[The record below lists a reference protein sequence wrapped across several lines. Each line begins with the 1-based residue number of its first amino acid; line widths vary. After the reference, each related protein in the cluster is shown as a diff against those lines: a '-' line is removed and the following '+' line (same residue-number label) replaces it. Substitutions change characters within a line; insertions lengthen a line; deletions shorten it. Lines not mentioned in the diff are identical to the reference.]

1 MALGSAGIMAGNRV
15 IATSAEQNLE
25 IKGVDAKKRICRLW
39 GRNRGWA
46 GMLARSERRLLTR
59 WSWSAIGSRS
69 FATER
74 ARMPTEQ
81 KISGERLFI
90 FAGGGTGGHLYP
102 GLAIAEQLWAQM
114 GERCSCLFLCST
126 RAIDRRVLEAA
137 RHGGAD
143 EAGGAGGQ
151 PIKFEPIAAQ
161 PLSVRPLALL
171 RFLRAW
177 GPSIRST
184 RVAIA
189 TARARGASV
198 HVVAMGGFVA
208 APAVQ
213 AAIAERVPVTLV
225 NLDAVPGKANRWIA
239 GRIRGGKVFTAAM
252 VDDPI
257 AREWVTVPPIV
268 RAGARA
274 KCSAAEAR
282 AALGLAEQGPTL
294 MVTGGS
300 QGAGSVNRFLAG
312 FAKSEHAH
320 SKPAHSKPE
329 APLRGWQVLHQSGD
343 EDNRELA
350 AAYEQAGAT
359 KVVVTKFVDQMG
371 LWWRA
376 ADLAV
381 SRCGAGSVA
390 EAWASGCPSLFL
402 PYPFHKDE
410 HQRKNAVVLER
421 AGGAVVVTDLVDP
434 ARNLAANASVLMGLL
449 GDEARRTA
457 MRRAIEGLG
466 PVDGAARVARALAR
480 TS

>member
-1 MALGSAGIMAGNRV
+1 
-15 IATSAEQNLE
+15 
-25 IKGVDAKKRICRLW
+25 
-39 GRNRGWA
+39 
-46 GMLARSERRLLTR
+46 
-59 WSWSAIGSRS
+59 
-69 FATER
+69 
-74 ARMPTEQ
+74 MPTNQ
-81 KISGERLFI
+81 RISGQRLFI

-102 GLAIAEQLWAQM
+102 GLAIAEQLWAQL
-114 GERCSCLFLCST
+114 GDRCSCLFLCST

-137 RHGGAD
+137 RLGA
-143 EAGGAGGQ
+143 AGGQ

-161 PLSVRPLALL
+161 PLSLRPLALL

-184 RVAIA
+184 RAAIA
-189 TARARGASV
+189 AGRARGASV

-239 GRIRGGKVFTAAM
+239 GRIREGKVFTAAV
-252 VDDPI
+252 VDDAI
-257 AREWVTVPPIV
+257 AKGWVTVPPIV
-268 RAGARA
+268 RAGAQA
-274 KCSAAEAR
+274 KCSSAEAR
-282 AALGLAEQGPTL
+282 LALGLAEQAPTL

-300 QGAGSVNRFLAG
+300 QGAGSVNRFLAA
-312 FAKSEHAH
+312 FAESEPGKA
-320 SKPAHSKPE
+320 
-329 APLRGWQVLHQSGD
+329 LRGWQVLHQSGD
-343 EDNRELA
+343 DDNRELE
-350 AAYEQAGAT
+350 AAYASAGAA

-402 PYPFHKDE
+402 PYPFHTDE

-434 ARNLAANASVLMGLL
+434 ARNLAANAAALAGLL

-466 PVDGAARVARALAR
+466 PVDGAERVARGLVG
-480 TS
+480 T